1 MYSSIAGLYNIDTS
15 IVAGV
20 EFLAAGVYAILVS
33 ARNKF
38 SGVHF
43 NLIHAISI
51 NVLLVIYYLLL
62 KTGDIPNESN
72 VTQKD
77 KMTC

>member
-20 EFLAAGVYAILVS
+20 EFLVAGVYAALVS

-43 NLIHAISI
+43 KLIHAISI
-51 NVLLVIYYLLL
+51 NVLIVIYYLLL

-72 VTQKD
+72 VTEKG
-77 KMTC
+77 KRTC